1 MAFVERTA
9 FSAVLLI
16 TAGLI
21 TYATRALIDRGYKV
35 SIRRLAA
42 LDALEDAVGRCAE
55 MGRPLHYAIGWY
67 SIKQG
72 SDFAPQKIAGLTVL
86 GYVSELAGR
95 YGVPVHV
102 SLARSEEIPM
112 VRETVRQGY
121 IASGHPELYKEEE
134 IQYITDAL
142 YGYFAGVSGRLMRD
156 KPAANIMIGP
166 FEAEVCMFAETADR
180 LGAIQIGGSA
190 QTWQLPAWASVVD
203 YCLLGEEVYAAGAY
217 LSAEPGQQSA
227 IMMLDW
233 LKIILISISILGW
246 LAFDPVT
253 SFLKSYGG

>member
-1 MAFVERTA
+1 M
-9 FSAVLLI
+9 
-16 TAGLI
+16 
-21 TYATRALIDRGYKV
+21 TYLSKYLIDHGWKV

-55 MGRPLHYAIGWY
+55 MGRPLHYALGWY

-72 SDFAPQKIAGLTVL
+72 SDYAPQKISGFTVL

-102 SLARSEEIPM
+102 SLARSEELPM
-112 VRETVRQGY
+112 VREIVRQGY
-121 IASGHPELYKEEE
+121 IASGHPEVYKEEE

-156 KPAANIMIGP
+156 RPAANIMIGP
-166 FEAEVCMFAETADR
+166 FEAEVCMFAETADA
-180 LGAIQIGGSA
+180 LGALQIGGSA

-217 LSAEPGQQSA
+217 LSNDPGQQSS
-227 IMMLDW
+227 IVMLDW
-233 LKIILISISILGW
+233 IKILLVAIAVIGA
-246 LAFDPVT
+246 LAYTGGSKAIYDFI
-253 SFLKSYGG
+253 KAYGG

>member
-1 MAFVERTA
+1 
-9 FSAVLLI
+9 
-16 TAGLI
+16 
-21 TYATRALIDRGYKV
+21 
-35 SIRRLAA
+35 
-42 LDALEDAVGRCAE
+42 
-55 MGRPLHYAIGWY
+55 
-67 SIKQG
+67 
-72 SDFAPQKIAGLTVL
+72 
-86 GYVSELAGR
+86 
-95 YGVPVHV
+95 
-102 SLARSEEIPM
+102 M

-166 FEAEVCMFAETADR
+166 FEAEVCMFAETANR

-190 QTWQLPAWASVVD
+190 QTWQLAAWASVVD

-233 LKIILISISILGW
+233 IKIILMTIAVLGW
-246 LAFDPVT
+246 LAFDPVI
-253 SFLKSYGG
+253 SFLKAYGG